1 MNMNCEYEIEMSFE
15 RKNQSNQSNQSNK
28 LISDTIHVATIHNCH
43 THFQFTESKDM
54 NQHTRRSTNVVVFS
68 FHDEHFQGMTNFL
81 TEIVNRYNKRIRIE
95 SVYEITNR
103 NLIYASPSY
112 MNIMNIVNKE
122 TSNDYKHRRQTRSY
136 SETDYFILRE
146 ILKKNID

>member
-1 MNMNCEYEIEMSFE
+1 MMNCEYEIEMSFD
-15 RKNQSNQSNQSNK
+15 RKDQLNQSTK
-28 LISDTIHVATIHNCH
+28 LISDTIHMATIHNCH
-43 THFQFTESKDM
+43 KHFQFTESKDM
-54 NQHTRRSTNVVVFS
+54 NQHTRRPVNVVVFS
-68 FHDEHFQGMTNFL
+68 FHDEHFQGMANYL

-112 MNIMNIVNKE
+112 MKIMNIVNKD
-122 TSNDYKHRRQTRSY
+122 TIDDYKHRRQTRSY

>member
-1 MNMNCEYEIEMSFE
+1 MNCEYEIEMSFD
-15 RKNQSNQSNQSNK
+15 RKNQSNQSTK
-28 LISDTIHVATIHNCH
+28 LISNTINLATIYECH
-43 THFQFTESKDM
+43 RHFQFTESKDM
-54 NQHTRRSTNVVVFS
+54 NQYTRRPTNVVVFS
-68 FHDEHFQGMTNFL
+68 FHDDKFEGMTNFL

-103 NLIYASPSY
+103 NLIYASPHY

-122 TSNDYKHRRQTRSY
+122 THNDYKHRRQTRSY